1 MKCIHL
7 IGIALITTTLTGC
20 VSNPTANSQA
30 VGDSAFQPKR
40 ISFPVVG
47 KQTKVQAGGFV
58 HLFSDYESRFVYRLD
73 RPFAMPVMLGKI
85 NATVE
90 MEFSEAQLEGS
101 THYCSQAKAYVD
113 PLVGP
118 QAPVCFKINA
128 QGEGEAVRVTPGFI
142 PIRKQTNQPVS
153 FSKKEVPWV
162 SMNKVLKREL
172 IFDGSEKGIAS
183 FSIILYEQ
191 DLDKSTRIRNAIER
205 VGELPK
211 LVSID
216 GVVIKVIELTEQSLV
231 YELITPWK

>member
-1 MKCIHL
+1 M
-7 IGIALITTTLTGC
+7 
-20 VSNPTANSQA
+20 
-30 VGDSAFQPKR
+30 
-40 ISFPVVG
+40 
-47 KQTKVQAGGFV
+47 
-58 HLFSDYESRFVYRLD
+58 
-73 RPFAMPVMLGKI
+73 
-85 NATVE
+85 
-90 MEFSEAQLEGS
+90 
-101 THYCSQAKAYVD
+101 
-113 PLVGP
+113 
-118 QAPVCFKINA
+118 
-128 QGEGEAVRVTPGFI
+128 
-142 PIRKQTNQPVS
+142 
-153 FSKKEVPWV
+153 